1 MNKTLLGKVDHLLCY
16 DCLLFSDSNEYRP
29 RDNTNRQILQG
40 RENVSK
46 QISSWESVQHRR
58 QVILSAVEI
67 KPIVTYYKAFP
78 LFICLCFVFTERKIY
93 MDNTK
98 PTCLNMICFLLPVQT
113 DREFGPRSQNRHR
126 FDLWDE
132 NQVASDESDFPA
144 LFAVVNVFE
153 SEAFL

>member
-1 MNKTLLGKVDHLLCY
+1 MNKTLLGKVDDLLCY

-40 RENVSK
+40 RGNVSTH
-46 QISSWESVQHRR
+46 QTDSLMGVSLAQETGHYG
-58 QVILSAVEI
+58 AVEI

-113 DREFGPRSQNRHR
+113 DREFGPRS
-126 FDLWDE
+126 
-132 NQVASDESDFPA
+132 
-144 LFAVVNVFE
+144 
-153 SEAFL
+153 

>member
-40 RENVSK
+40 RENVSTN
-46 QISSWESVQHRR
+46 QTDSLMGVILARR

-113 DREFGPRSQNRHR
+113 DREFGPRS
-126 FDLWDE
+126 
-132 NQVASDESDFPA
+132 
-144 LFAVVNVFE
+144 
-153 SEAFL
+153 

>member
-1 MNKTLLGKVDHLLCY
+1 MC
-16 DCLLFSDSNEYRP
+16 P
-29 RDNTNRQILQG
+29 QI
-40 RENVSK
+40 K
-46 QISSWESVQHRR
+46 QIPSWESVQHRR

-144 LFAVVNVFE
+144 LFAVVNIFE